1 MQVQSID
8 IELQMIYSAVDNI
21 MDKLVP
27 INCSNLAAFGTT
39 QINLGK
45 DILNC
50 CVYLRKKIQNND
62 FEYLVNK
69 LINIL
74 VVLGIWSNPE
84 KNIFNNKIKK

>member
-1 MQVQSID
+1 MDLLSKIWENIKTKIKSPTLWLALILFLIKELEIDSI
-8 IELQMIYSAVDNI
+8 
-21 MDKLVP
+21 
-27 INCSNLAAFGTT
+27 
-39 QINLGK
+39 
-45 DILNC
+45 
-50 CVYLRKKIQNND
+50 IQNND

>member
-62 FEYLVNK
+62 FDSDDYTCYSEMK
-69 LINIL
+69 LYYNAFIQ
-74 VVLGIWSNPE
+74 GR
-84 KNIFNNKIKK
+84 F

>member
-1 MQVQSID
+1 MDLLNKIWENIKTKIKSPTLWLALILFLIKELEIDSI
-8 IELQMIYSAVDNI
+8 
-21 MDKLVP
+21 
-27 INCSNLAAFGTT
+27 
-39 QINLGK
+39 
-45 DILNC
+45 
-50 CVYLRKKIQNND
+50 IQNSD